1 MAFRNYGRAAGRPR
15 SPWKTPDAAAERPRP
30 PWLLSPSSRRG
41 AQDQATRTAGT
52 RSPPMH
58 GTRLGRAL
66 AIQPPWRASRA
77 DRGGRHRNL
86 VPRPETPSRGL
97 SNPSSRR
104 GTQDQATRTAGTRPP
119 FPARHAAQPRLCHPA
134 TWFAIC
140 AGPRYIARYGGPTVR
155 QSTEHARGSGTTPC
169 PPLAWLNVSRQRQ
182 RRRQGRA
189 GLRFMARMLG
199 CRAGFRLA
207 LALCG
212 T

>member
-15 SPWKTPDAAAERPRP
+15 SPWKTPDAAAGRPRP

-41 AQDQATRTAGT
+41 AQDQATT
-52 RSPPMH
+52 RYPFPPLH
-58 GTRLGRAL
+58 GTRLGRSL
-66 AIQPPWRASRA
+66 ATQPPWRASRA

-155 QSTEHARGSGTTPC
+155 QSTEHARGSGTTLF
-169 PPLAWLNVSRQRQ
+169 PPLALVECARSRAAT
-182 RRRQGRA
+182 A
-189 GLRFMARMLG
+189 GQQA
-199 CRAGFRLA
+199 
-207 LALCG
+207 
-212 T
+212 